1 MGTLANA
8 IRPFSTCS
16 LSTDRQAARCLR
28 SWGAEGAGQKP
39 LSSQSRQPLPR
50 RGRGRGGDGSCRGC
64 RGGEAVPVLNQT
76 VRDGP
81 TQEVAFEQRLETGE
95 GADCA
100 SAQGKRV
107 LSRADSRSRGPGDPG
122 GARRWAVHTR
132 RGLCKVLV
140 TTTQGGRLRR
150 CYACVT
156 DRRLELGGAARP
168 TPGDAAVAG
177 VRAPPFGHQPRRPR
191 SLDVK
196 TFHSFIPSLLRF
208 LKSR

>member
-1 MGTLANA
+1 MFTEH
-8 IRPFSTCS
+8 RPPGRALLKALGCRGSRTETSVFPEQTAASKE
-16 LSTDRQAARCLR
+16 RQRERRGRVLQ
-28 SWGAEGAGQKP
+28 G
-39 LSSQSRQPLPR
+39 LPR
-50 RGRGRGGDGSCRGC
+50 RGG
-64 RGGEAVPVLNQT
+64 AVPVLNQT

-100 SAQGKRV
+100 SAQGKRF

-168 TPGDAAVAG
+168 TSPGRCGCCGRSSATI
-177 VRAPPFGHQPRRPR
+177 RPPATPPLEPRCKNLSFVH
-191 SLDVK
+191 SLAF
-196 TFHSFIPSLLRF
+196 TFF
-208 LKSR
+208 

>member
-28 SWGAEGAGQKP
+28 PWGAEGAGQKP

-64 RGGEAVPVLNQT
+64 RGGGAVPVLNQT

-156 DRRLELGGAARP
+156 DRRLELGGAACPTSPGRCGCRGRSSATIRP
-168 TPGDAAVAG
+168 PATP
-177 VRAPPFGHQPRRPR
+177 PLEPRCKNLSFVH
-191 SLDVK
+191 SLAF
-196 TFHSFIPSLLRF
+196 TFF
-208 LKSR
+208 

>member
-1 MGTLANA
+1 MQ
-8 IRPFSTCS
+8 REQ
-16 LSTDRQAARCLR
+16 DRNLCLPR
-28 SWGAEGAGQKP
+28 ADSRFQGEAEGEEGTGPAGVAKE
-39 LSSQSRQPLPR
+39 
-50 RGRGRGGDGSCRGC
+50 GG
-64 RGGEAVPVLNQT
+64 AVPVLNQT

-168 TPGDAAVAG
+168 TSPGRCGCRGRSSATI
-177 VRAPPFGHQPRRPR
+177 RPPATPPLEPRCKNLSFVH
-191 SLDVK
+191 SLAF
-196 TFHSFIPSLLRF
+196 TFF
-208 LKSR
+208 